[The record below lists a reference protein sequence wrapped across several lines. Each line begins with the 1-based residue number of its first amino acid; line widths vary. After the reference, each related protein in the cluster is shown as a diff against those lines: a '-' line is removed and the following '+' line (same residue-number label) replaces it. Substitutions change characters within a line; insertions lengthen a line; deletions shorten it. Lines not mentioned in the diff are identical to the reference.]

1 LGQFTTEKIRNI
13 GILGHGHSGKTTLA
27 EAMLRALGATN
38 RMGRIEEGNTVSD
51 FNKLEIE
58 RQMSISTSLLRGVYK
73 DHAFNILDIP
83 GFPDFVGEVVSS
95 IRAIDIALLAIDGS
109 QGHDIGHSQA
119 FEMAEEQGLPRM
131 FFISKLDREHTKFDT
146 ICAECEE
153 EFGKNVLPVNFPI
166 NAGPGFDS
174 IGSALTLKGYKF
186 VNDASGN
193 FTEFE
198 LSADDKAKA
207 EEIRAKLMEAAAES
221 DDELLEV
228 FFEKGDLSQEQFE
241 KGISVGFAKGSFFPV
256 LCGAGSTGIG
266 VERLLDFLKIY
277 GPSPLN
283 RPVMK
288 GFKAGTET
296 EVSIPTGESDPTVA
310 FVFKTVVEQHVGE
323 MSFVRVFAG
332 SINQGADLFNS
343 TRNRSEKIGQLFHMC
358 GKERDSADKLIAGD
372 IGTMVKLKETHT
384 GDTLCDKNNQVTL
397 PPIAFPLPVLDTALL
412 AVTKGDE
419 DKIATGLH
427 ALHVEDPSFELI
439 QDAELGQL
447 LLKGQGDLHF
457 NNLLT
462 KLKDRYHVE
471 VNMVEPK
478 VPFRET
484 IRGSAESEGKH
495 KKQSGGRGQFGVVYV
510 KLEKQPRGQGYEFVN
525 AIVGGAIPGRFIPAV
540 DKGIQE
546 TLFKGVVAGYPVVDV
561 KVTLFDGKFH
571 DVDSS
576 ELAFK
581 IAGRLGF
588 KAAFVKCK
596 PLLLEPIYELTVKVP
611 EEYMGD
617 VMGDLSSRRGKIQGM
632 EGEGRYQVIKAQ
644 VPQKELYRYA
654 TSLRSMTQ
662 GRGTAKQAFSHYED
676 VPAEVQTKIIA
687 EFVEEKEED

>member
-1 LGQFTTEKIRNI
+1 MGQFTTDQIRNF
-13 GILGHGHSGKTTLA
+13 GLFGHGHSGKTMLA
-27 EAMLRALGATN
+27 EAMLRALGVTN
-38 RMGRIEEGNTVSD
+38 RLGRIEEGNTVSD
-51 FNKLEIE
+51 HNKLEIE
-58 RQMSISTSLLRGVYK
+58 RQMSITTSLVRGVYK
-73 DHAFNILDIP
+73 DCAFNILDAP
-83 GFPDFVGEVVSS
+83 GFPDFIGEVVSTM
-95 IRAIDIALLAIDGS
+95 RAIDMALLVVDGS

-119 FEMAEEQGLPRM
+119 FEMAAEQELPRM
-131 FFISKLDREHTKFDT
+131 FFISKLDRENTKFDA
-146 ICAECEE
+146 IIGELED
-153 EFGKNVLPVNFPI
+153 EFGTNVLPVNFPI
-166 NAGPGFDS
+166 SPGPGFNS
-174 IGSALTLKGYKF
+174 IGCALTLKGYKYAEDSTGH
-186 VNDASGN
+186 V
-193 FTEFE
+193 TEFE

-207 EEIRAKLMEAAAES
+207 EELRAKLMEAAAES
-221 DDELLEV
+221 DDELLEI
-228 FFEKGDLSQEQFE
+228 FFDKGELNQEQFE
-241 KGISVGFAKGSFFPV
+241 KGMAIGIAKSKFFPV
-256 LCGAGSTGIG
+256 LCGAGSTVVGMS
-266 VERLLDFLKIY
+266 RLHDFLKTY

-283 RPVMK
+283 RPLLK
-288 GFKAGTET
+288 GRKPNSET
-296 EVSIPTGESDPTVA
+296 EIDIRTDVSEPTVA

-332 SINQGADLFNS
+332 SINQGTDLFNAS
-343 TRNRSEKIGQLFHMC
+343 KNNGEKIGQLFHMC
-358 GKERDSADKLIAGD
+358 GKERESTDKLIAGD
-372 IGTMVKLKETHT
+372 IGTMVKLKDTHT
-384 GDTLCDKNNQVTL
+384 GDTLCDKNNQVLL
-397 PPIAFPLPVLDTALL
+397 PAIAFPLPVLDTAL
-412 AVTKGDE
+412 VPVNKGDE
-419 DKIATGLH
+419 DKIATGLN
-427 ALHVEDPSFELI
+427 ALHAEDPSFELI
-439 QDAELGQL
+439 QDAELSQL

-471 VNMVEPK
+471 VNMIEPK

-484 IRGSAESEGKH
+484 IRGTAEAEGKH

-510 KLEKQPRGQGYEFVN
+510 KLEKQPRGQGYEFVD
-525 AIVGGAIPGRFIPAV
+525 AIVGGAIPGRFVPAV
-540 DKGIQE
+540 DKGIIE
-546 TLFKGVVAGYPVVDV
+546 TMKRGVVAGYPVVDV

-662 GRGTAKQAFSHYED
+662 GRGTARQVFSHYED
-676 VPAEVQTKIIA
+676 VPAEVQAKIVA
-687 EFVEEKEED
+687 EFIEEKEEE